1 VDPNPYDSP
10 WLEGLRLPL
19 EREQLEAAKAM
30 AADNKSAQWAAGQAL
45 YLLAGDTVEMR
56 RALGAF
62 LWELGGIPTS
72 TISIMTGY
80 SGREL
85 KVIVE
90 ADPIS
95 QFACLGCDERIIPRD
110 RRHFGSLSRELR
122 LICCSRIGE
131 RVVEQLLCQCC
142 FGVRVQVLQE
152 ERRLQRLARQARLA
166 QLKRMPFSEY
176 RLTPEWQSKRTQMLS
191 RAGYRCQICGKH
203 DTQLDV
209 HHNSYERYG
218 DERPQDLVVLCRR
231 CHELFHGGLQ
241 DAS

>member
-10 WLEGLRLPL
+10 LLEGLRLPL
-19 EREQLEAAKAM
+19 EQEQLDAAKAM

-45 YLLAGDTVEMR
+45 FPLAGDTVEMR
-56 RALGAF
+56 CALGAF
-62 LWELGGIPTS
+62 LWELGGIPTA
-72 TISIMTGY
+72 TISTMTGY

-85 KVIVE
+85 REIHE

-95 QFACLGCDERIIPRD
+95 LFACLSCDEQIIPRD

-142 FGVRVQVLQE
+142 FGVRAQVLQE
-152 ERRLQRLARQARLA
+152 ERRLQRLAWQARVA

-176 RLTPEWQSKRTQMLS
+176 RLTPEWQSKRTQMLC

-203 DTQLDV
+203 DTLLDV

-218 DERPQDLVVLCRR
+218 DERPEDLVVLCRR
-231 CHELFHGGLQ
+231 CHEHFHGGMQ